1 MKNACRIIIDDII
14 EGKISTRRDLEVRK
28 RQLCRE
34 LKLERFMSNA
44 DILECATAEE
54 KELVSDTLK
63 KKPTR
68 TKSGVAIVAVMC
80 HPHKCPHGR

>member
-1 MKNACRIIIDDII
+1 MEKACRIIINDII
-14 EGKISTRRDLEVRK
+14 EGKISTRRELEVKK

-34 LKLERFMSNA
+34 LKLSRFMSNA
-44 DILECATAEE
+44 DILEYASPNE

-68 TKSGVAIVAVMC
+68 TKSGVAIVAGMFL
-80 HPHKCPHGR
+80 PLL